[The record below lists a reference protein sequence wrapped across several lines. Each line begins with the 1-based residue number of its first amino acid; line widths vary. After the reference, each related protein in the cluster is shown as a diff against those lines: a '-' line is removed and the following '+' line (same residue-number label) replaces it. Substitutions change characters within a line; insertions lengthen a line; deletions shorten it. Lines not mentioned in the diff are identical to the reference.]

1 MDTYTIYTYRNISEL
16 RKIQKEME
24 VYHFVF
30 AETLTQLEHDDKICI
45 DISTLIYYLLVEKNN
60 IYPAYMNLR
69 KITNETRI
77 IIKDDLAE
85 SALELFPIL
94 FSNYRR
100 YYEDKINIDNNIES
114 TSIKPFDRH
123 IIYKYGSNDDLD
135 KIIQYAN
142 ENNIPIATFSQA
154 NQNMHDEFEQF
165 NRNEKLALLDLT
177 SVSYAIQ
184 DNKNLIYAFE
194 QFITLFP
201 NIKVISHTPQIDVLL
216 EYFPLFFEE
225 QKPIC
230 ELIPELTNMGETV
243 LEKETIDKVTTLKEN
258 EYNAFVKNF
267 CHNLI
272 GHAYFKERLKYVLK
286 NFILLNRAK
295 EQKVLSIFLFGASG
309 IGKTEVARLLATGLQ
324 KDCYLAKIN
333 FQNYSSQDA
342 LNSLIGS
349 PAGYV
354 GCNHGELSDKIQ
366 KSKVAVLLCDEFEK
380 TTRPIFSFFLELLEE
395 GRFTDSMAR
404 EYDMDGYI
412 IIFTSNISNENEYKN
427 TIPPELQT
435 RFDLVC
441 EFEKPSIGDKKNFL
455 ELLLEKA
462 HIKYSEQFS
471 KIKFTESDKRSL
483 FEFDYSEIY
492 SLRDIKRIFNNRLMD
507 LFASK
512 NVI

>member
-1 MDTYTIYTYRNISEL
+1 MNTYTIYTYRNTSEL

-30 AETLTQLEHDDKICI
+30 VETLKQLEYDDKICI
-45 DISTLIYYLLVEKNN
+45 DISTLIYHLLVEKNN

-69 KITNETRI
+69 KITNETLI
-77 IIKDDLAE
+77 ILKDDLAE

-94 FSNYRR
+94 FSDYRR
-100 YYEDKINIDNNIES
+100 YYEEEINIDDNIES
-114 TSIKPFDRH
+114 KSIKPCYRH
-123 IIYKYGSNDDLD
+123 IIYTYSSNYDLD

-142 ENNIPIATFSQA
+142 ENNIPIATFSQV
-154 NQNMHDEFEQF
+154 NQDMRDEFNQF

-194 QFITLFP
+194 QLITLLP
-201 NIKVISHTPQIDVLL
+201 NIKVISHTPQIDVLF

-225 QKPIC
+225 QKPIN
-230 ELIPELTNMGETV
+230 ELIPELTNMEETA
-243 LEKETIDKVTTLKEN
+243 LEKETINKITTLNEI

-272 GHAYFKERLKYVLK
+272 GHAYFKKRLKYVLK

-295 EQKVLSIFLFGASG
+295 EQKVLSIFLFGVSG
-309 IGKTEVARLLATGLQ
+309 IGKTEVARLLANGLQ

-380 TTRPIFSFFLELLEE
+380 TTRPVFSFFLELLEE

-441 EFEKPSIGDKKNFL
+441 EFEKPSIDDKKNFL

-462 HIKYSEQFS
+462 QIKYSKQFS
-471 KIKFTESDKRSL
+471 KIIFTENDKRNL
-483 FEFDYSEIY
+483 FEFDYSEVS

-507 LFASK
+507 LFDSK